1 MLIKLDLGY
10 TGAKRGVVLLILQ
23 RLPSVQVS
31 RGWLD
36 SRLNIAKEN
45 MNKTNLIPTVPLPPS
60 ITYNSRISEQSS
72 GLGNQTPLQL
82 RHSLV
87 PRS

>member
-1 MLIKLDLGY
+1 MW
-10 TGAKRGVVLLILQ
+10 TTQERGEEFGLFILQ

-31 RGWLD
+31 QGWLD
-36 SRLNIAKEN
+36 SRLNIATEN

-60 ITYNSRISEQSS
+60 ITYNSRISEQSP
-72 GLGNQTPLQL
+72 GLGNQAPVQS

-87 PRS
+87 PGS